1 LLEKGYDNL
10 IILEAENRFG
20 GRVHSIPF
28 STGII
33 DLGGQWVQGQKGNV
47 IYELYK
53 DIFEFGSSGFDEYP
67 EFYLRSDGILPD
79 QDKYSKLGDYAM
91 TLLLDTDLSQQNIS
105 FGQFIEEKIEAALLT
120 NPDFK
125 EIDAEI
131 VEQVKRSAY
140 SKSNSYY
147 ASETMDDV
155 GTSILSFL
163 AEDEGKLDLTWRD
176 KGYATVFDLITV
188 SNNAITDVHKSLI
201 NPKKKQ
207 GHFICYQGLIMSVY
221 DS

>member
-53 DIFEFGSSGFDEYP
+53 DVFEFGSSGFDEYP

-79 QDKYSKLGDYAM
+79 QDKCSKLGNYAVSLILE
-91 TLLLDTDLSQQNIS
+91 TNLLHQNTS
-105 FGQFIEEKIEAALLT
+105 FGQFFEEKFEEALLT
-120 NPDFK
+120 NPEF
-125 EIDAEI
+125 IDIDPEI
-131 VEQVKRSAY
+131 VDQVKRNAR
-140 SKSNSYY
+140 SKANSLF
-147 ASETMDDV
+147 ASETIDDV

-163 AEDEGKLDLTWRD
+163 AVDEGKLDLTWRD

-188 SNNAITDVHKSLI
+188 SNNATKS
-201 NPKKKQ
+201 KKCKT
-207 GHFICYQGLIMSVY
+207 
-221 DS
+221 